1 MTIWPDPERQLIAR
15 YIAGL
20 NLRTTNSPIYYRQ
33 ALNIFQDVAERN
45 TKLDKDML
53 VAWLHVSPG
62 RWASTTRLH
71 RTRIIDRFLD
81 HLEDTG
87 AIERNPVTVLR
98 EACNIKQCMPV
109 WRALASR
116 DPDSAL
122 AELYQPK
129 PFGSV
134 LGEMMADHVTL
145 MRNRG
150 YKYISQTVW
159 LSRFDRFLQLNPAL
173 QEQPLR
179 VMLEHWS
186 AAKTTRNH
194 PNECEK
200 LKRVLAKILRHQDP
214 SIPPRR
220 PDPRPEKEVVR
231 HWRKPHIYTPADVRR
246 MLDIARSYPSPR
258 APMRPLSIYTM
269 LLLAYCAGLRR
280 SEVAR
285 LDLGDVDFQSGT
297 ITIRQTKFYKTR
309 ILPLPDSVMV
319 ELRSYIEARR
329 RAGGSHDP
337 RSGLF
342 WHEQRGDRYTKEA
355 VAWLLVDVIRRAG
368 LKPPQ
373 GRTGPRLHDLRHS
386 MVVNRIL
393 EWYKAGVNPQDRLPF
408 LATYLGHR
416 DIHSTLVY
424 ITVTQDLL
432 HHANER
438 FRVLGAPCLNIAPEV
453 RA

>member
-1 MTIWPDPERQLIAR
+1 MTKWPDPERKLIAR
-15 YIAGL
+15 YVASL

-33 ALNIFQDVAERN
+33 ALNTFQDVAECHS
-45 TKLDKDML
+45 TLDKNML
-53 VAWLHVSPG
+53 VAWLRVAPG
-62 RWASTTRLH
+62 RAPATRLN

-81 HLEDTG
+81 HLEETG
-87 AIERNPVTVLR
+87 AIERNPITALR
-98 EACNIKQCMPV
+98 EACNIKQCLPV
-109 WRALASR
+109 WRALAGR

-129 PFGSV
+129 PFGSA
-134 LGEMMADHVTL
+134 LGEMLAAHITL

-150 YKYISQTVW
+150 YKYLTQAVW

-173 QEQPLR
+173 QDQPIN
-179 VMLEHWS
+179 VMLKHWS
-186 AAKTTRNH
+186 AAKSTHNH

-200 LKRVLAKILRHQDP
+200 LKRVLAKILSHQDP

-220 PDPRPEKEVVR
+220 RDPRPEKEVAR

-258 APMRPLSIYTM
+258 APLRPLSTYTM

-280 SEVAR
+280 SELAH
-285 LDLGDVDFQSGT
+285 LDLGEVDFHDGT

-319 ELRSYIEARR
+319 ELRSYTEARR
-329 RAGGSHDP
+329 SAGGSQDP
-337 RSGLF
+337 SSGLF
-342 WHEQRGDRYTKEA
+342 WHEQRGDRYSKEA
-355 VAWLLVDVIRRAG
+355 VAWLLVDVIRRTG
-368 LKPPQ
+368 LKPPR
-373 GRTGPRLHDLRHS
+373 GRAGPRLHDLRHS
-386 MVVNRIL
+386 MVVNRII
-393 EWYKAGVNPQDRLPF
+393 EWYKAGINPQDRLPF

-416 DIHSTLVY
+416 DINSTLVY

-438 FRVLGAPCLNIAPEV
+438 FRVLAAC
-453 RA
+453 RT

>member
-1 MTIWPDPERQLIAR
+1 MTNWPDPERKLIAR
-15 YIAGL
+15 YMAGL
-20 NLRTTNSPIYYRQ
+20 NLRTTQSPIYYRQ
-33 ALNIFQDVAERN
+33 TLNIFQDVAEHHG
-45 TKLDKDML
+45 KLDKDML

-81 HLEDTG
+81 HLEETG
-87 AIERNPVTVLR
+87 AIERNPVASLR
-98 EACNIKQCMPV
+98 EACNIKQCKPV
-109 WRALASR
+109 WRALASS
-116 DPDSAL
+116 DPDRAL
-122 AELYQPK
+122 AELYRPR

-134 LGEMMADHVTL
+134 LGKMMVEHVTL
-145 MRNRG
+145 MHNRG
-150 YKYISQTVW
+150 YKYTAQAMRLW
-159 LSRFDRFLQLNPAL
+159 RLDRFLQLSPEL
-173 QEQPLR
+173 QDQPLE

-200 LKRVLAKILRHQDP
+200 LRRALAKILRHQDP
-214 SIPPRR
+214 SISPRR
-220 PDPRPEKEVVR
+220 PDPRPEKEVAR
-231 HWRKPHIYTPADVRR
+231 HWRKPHIYTPSDVLR

-258 APMRPLSIYTM
+258 SPLRPSSIYTM

-280 SEVAR
+280 SELAR
-285 LDLGDVDFQSGT
+285 LDLGDVDFQDGT

-319 ELRSYIEARR
+319 ELRSYTEARR
-329 RAGGSHDP
+329 RAGGSLDP

-342 WHEQRGDRYTKEA
+342 WHEERGDRYTKQA

-368 LKPPQ
+368 LKPPR

-386 MVVNRIL
+386 MVVNRII
-393 EWYKAGVNPQDRLPF
+393 EWYEAGINPQDRLPF

-416 DIHSTLVY
+416 DINSTLVY

-438 FRVLGAPCLNIAPEV
+438 FRVLGAPCLNIGQEV

>member
-1 MTIWPDPERQLIAR
+1 MTSWPDPERKLIAR
-15 YIAGL
+15 YVAGL

-33 ALNIFQDVAERN
+33 ALNIFQDVAERHA
-45 TKLDKDML
+45 KLDKDML

-81 HLEDTG
+81 YLEETG
-87 AIERNPVTVLR
+87 AIERNPVTALR
-98 EACNIKQCMPV
+98 ETCNIKQCKPV
-109 WRALASR
+109 WRALASS

-122 AELYQPK
+122 AELFQFR
-129 PFGSV
+129 PFDSV
-134 LGEMMADHVTL
+134 LGKIMAEHVTL
-145 MRNRG
+145 MRSRG
-150 YKYISQTVW
+150 YKYTSQTVW

-186 AAKTTRNH
+186 AAKKTRNH

-200 LKRVLAKILRHQDP
+200 LKRVLTKILRHQDP

-220 PDPRPEKEVVR
+220 LDPRPGREVAK
-231 HWRKPHIYTPADVRR
+231 HWRKPHIYTPSDVRR

-258 APMRPLSIYTM
+258 APLRPLSIYTM

-280 SEVAR
+280 SELAH
-285 LDLGDVDFQSGT
+285 LDIGDIDFQGST

-309 ILPLPDSVMV
+309 ILPLPDSVMG
-319 ELRSYIEARR
+319 ELYSYTEARR
-329 RAGGSHDP
+329 RAGGSLDP
-337 RSGLF
+337 RAGLF
-342 WHEQRGDRYTKEA
+342 WHEERGDRYTKQT

-368 LKPPQ
+368 LKPPR

-386 MVVNRIL
+386 MVVNRII
-393 EWYKAGVNPQDRLPF
+393 EWYEAGINPQDRLPF

-416 DIHSTLVY
+416 DINSTLIY

-438 FRVLGAPCLNIAPEV
+438 FRVLGAPCLNIGQEV
-453 RA
+453 QA

>member
-1 MTIWPDPERQLIAR
+1 MTIWPDPERKLIAR

-20 NLRTTNSPIYYRQ
+20 SLRTTNSPIYYRQ
-33 ALNIFQDVAERN
+33 ALNIFQDVAECYA
-45 TKLDKDML
+45 KLDKEVL
-53 VAWLHVSPG
+53 VAWLHISPG

-71 RTRIIDRFLD
+71 RTRVIDRFLD
-81 HLEDTG
+81 HLEETG
-87 AIERNPVTVLR
+87 AIERNPVAVLR

-116 DPDSAL
+116 DPDGAL
-122 AELYQPK
+122 AELYQPRL
-129 PFGSV
+129 FGSA
-134 LGEMMADHVTL
+134 LGKMMAEHVTL

-150 YKYISQTVW
+150 YKYIAQTVW
-159 LSRFDRFLQLNPAL
+159 LSRFDRFLQMNPAL
-173 QEQPLR
+173 QDQPLR

-200 LKRVLAKILRHQDP
+200 LKRILAKILRHQDP
-214 SIPPRR
+214 SIPSRR
-220 PDPRPEKEVVR
+220 PDPRPEKEVAK
-231 HWRKPHIYTPADVRR
+231 HWRKPHIYSPADVRR
-246 MLDIARSYPSPR
+246 MLDIARSYPSPQ
-258 APMRPLSIYTM
+258 APLRPLSIYTM

-280 SEVAR
+280 SELAR

-342 WHEQRGDRYTKEA
+342 WYEQHSDRYAKQT
-355 VAWLLVDVIRRAG
+355 VGRLLVDVIRRAG
-368 LKPPQ
+368 LKPPR

-386 MVVNRIL
+386 MVVNRII
-393 EWYKAGVNPQDRLPF
+393 EWYEAGINPQDRLPF

-438 FRVLGAPCLNIAPEV
+438 FRLLGAPCLNTGLEV
-453 RA
+453 QA

>member
-1 MTIWPDPERQLIAR
+1 MTNWPDPDRKLIAR

-20 NLRTTNSPIYYRQ
+20 NLRTTQSPIYYKQ
-33 ALNIFQDVAERN
+33 ALNIFQDVAERHG
-45 TKLDKDML
+45 KLDKDML

-81 HLEDTG
+81 HLEETG
-87 AIERNPVTVLR
+87 AIERNPVASLR
-98 EACNIKQCMPV
+98 EACNIKQCKPV
-109 WRALASR
+109 WRALASS
-116 DPDSAL
+116 DPDRAL
-122 AELYQPK
+122 AELYRPR

-134 LGEMMADHVTL
+134 LGNMMAEHVTL

-150 YKYISQTVW
+150 YKYTAQAMRLW
-159 LSRFDRFLQLNPAL
+159 RLDRFLQLNPEL
-173 QEQPLR
+173 QDQPLE

-200 LKRVLAKILRHQDP
+200 LRRVLTKILRHQDP

-220 PDPRPEKEVVR
+220 PDPRPEKEVAR
-231 HWRKPHIYTPADVRR
+231 HWRKPHIYTPSDVLR

-258 APMRPLSIYTM
+258 SPLRPSSIYTM

-280 SEVAR
+280 SELAR
-285 LDLGDVDFQSGT
+285 LDLGDVDFQGGT

-319 ELRSYIEARR
+319 ELRSYTEARR
-329 RAGGSHDP
+329 RAGGFLDP

-342 WHEQRGDRYTKEA
+342 WHEQRGDRYTKQA

-368 LKPPQ
+368 LKPPR

-393 EWYKAGVNPQDRLPF
+393 EWYEAGINPQDRLPF

-416 DIHSTLVY
+416 DINSTLVY

-438 FRVLGAPCLNIAPEV
+438 FRVLGAPCLNIGQEV